1 VTWSSLSHVDL
12 DRRSVYLI
20 TSQDGGALFDLDN
33 DEFLTLNRVAARM
46 WTLICAG
53 NTESEV
59 AQFIANECDVD
70 QELVAEDLRN
80 VLRNAAERG
89 IIPGCVQH
97 RNDGPVV
104 TSAASRPTFP
114 WYGQDAGAPR
124 PQPKGATVIR
134 AFLALALFDL
144 ILSTRSLKALCRAVS
159 KRPVGRRNLDDPDL
173 IGRICTAVERACVWY
188 PRRAV
193 CLQRSAVT
201 ACLLRMFGVPAEMV
215 VAAKVMP
222 TLAHAW
228 VEVDGCVVNDFPKV
242 KNFYQTMASY

>member
-1 VTWSSLSHVDL
+1 MTSSSLSHADL

-20 TSQDGGALFDLDN
+20 TSQDGGAFFDLDN
-33 DEFLTLNRVAARM
+33 DEFLTLNPVAARM

-59 AQFIANECDVD
+59 VQIIAKECGVD
-70 QELVAEDLRN
+70 QEPVAEDLRN
-80 VLRNAAERG
+80 LLRNAAERG
-89 IIPGCVQH
+89 IVPGCVQH
-97 RNDGPVV
+97 RNDGPVIS
-104 TSAASRPTFP
+104 SAASQPTFP
-114 WYGQDAGAPR
+114 WYGQDASASR
-124 PQPKGATVIR
+124 PQPKGTTVIR

-144 ILSTRSLKALCRAVS
+144 ILSTTSLKALCRVVS

-188 PRRAV
+188 PRKAV

-201 ACLLRMFGVPAEMV
+201 ACLLRTFGVRAEMV

-242 KNFYQTMASY
+242 KNFYQTITSY